1 MSRPKNFF
9 HAATTARP
17 TLWSAGERT
26 WFTTSFTRKS
36 HSERSRWAA
45 ASALLSATALTTS
58 AGVRIALPWLPSAAS
73 ARWATPTAC
82 AVCCNRRNSAA
93 FRKR

>member
-17 TLWSAGERT
+17 TLWSAADRT
-26 WFTTSFTRKS
+26 WLTTSLTRNS
-36 HSERSRWAA
+36 RSERSSWAA
-45 ASALLSATALTTS
+45 ASGWVPATVFTTS

-73 ARWATPTAC
+73 ARCATPSAC
-82 AVCCNRRNSAA
+82 AVCCSRRNSAA